1 MIRSGM
7 KKVLIAALMACAFLA
22 TSCSS
27 NTDKLLDLKKDLRQ
41 AIENRDLDKIA
52 ELEKKAA
59 AIIEDM
65 TDEERE
71 EAIKRILE

>member
-1 MIRSGM
+1 MR
-7 KKVLIAALMACAFLA
+7 KVLIAALMACAFLA

>member
-41 AIENRDLDKIA
+41 AIENRDLERIA

>member
-1 MIRSGM
+1 M

>member
-1 MIRSGM
+1 M

-41 AIENRDLDKIA
+41 AIENRDLERIA

>member
-7 KKVLIAALMACAFLA
+7 RKVLIAALMACAFLA

-41 AIENRDLDKIA
+41 AIENRDLERIA
-52 ELEKKAA
+52 ELEKKAT

>member
-1 MIRSGM
+1 M

-41 AIENRDLDKIA
+41 AIENRDLERIA

-71 EAIKRILE
+71 ETIKRILE

>member
-1 MIRSGM
+1 M
-7 KKVLIAALMACAFLA
+7 KKVLIAALMTCAFLA

-41 AIENRDLDKIA
+41 AIENRDLERIS

>member
-1 MIRSGM
+1 M

-27 NTDKLLDLKKDLRQ
+27 NADKLLDLKKDLRQ
-41 AIENRDLDKIA
+41 AIENRDLERIA

>member
-7 KKVLIAALMACAFLA
+7 RKVLIAALMACAFLA

-27 NTDKLLDLKKDLRQ
+27 NTDKLLDMKKDLRQ
-41 AIENRDLDKIA
+41 AIENRDLERIA

>member
-1 MIRSGM
+1 MRKILF
-7 KKVLIAALMACAFLA
+7 VALMACAFLA

-27 NTDKLLDLKKDLRQ
+27 NVDKLLDVKKELRQ

-59 AIIEDM
+59 GIIENM
-65 TDEERE
+65 TSEERA
-71 EAIKRILE
+71 EATRRILE

>member
-7 KKVLIAALMACAFLA
+7 RKVLIAALMACAFLA

-41 AIENRDLDKIA
+41 AIENRDLERIA

>member
-1 MIRSGM
+1 M

-27 NTDKLLDLKKDLRQ
+27 NTDKLLDLKKDLRR
-41 AIENRDLDKIA
+41 AIENRDLERIA